1 MKYSVKVY
9 LTCYQTIEVE
19 AEDQNGAV
27 EAARQAFW
35 KQPEDLKTR
44 NLEFADDLRGFL
56 VDEEG
61 DEEHINTGF
70 YDQYGKPDTL

>member
-19 AEDQNGAV
+19 AEDQNAAI
-27 EAARQAFW
+27 EAARAKFW
-35 KQPEDLKTR
+35 EQPEAAKTR
-44 NLEFADDLRGFL
+44 NLEFADDIRGFL
-56 VDEEG
+56 VDEDG
-61 DEEHINTGF
+61 DEDYVNTQF

>member
-19 AEDQNGAV
+19 AQDHASAIET
-27 EAARQAFW
+27 ARQLFW
-35 KQPEDLKTR
+35 DQPEPAKTR
-44 NLEFADDLRGFL
+44 DLEFADDITGFL
-56 VDEEG
+56 VDEDG
-61 DEEHINTGF
+61 DEEHENTQF

>member
-19 AEDQNGAV
+19 AGDQNGAV
-27 EAARQAFW
+27 EAARAKFW
-35 KQPEDLKTR
+35 EQPESIKTR
-44 NLEFADDLRGFL
+44 NLEFADDLQGFL
-56 VDEEG
+56 VDEDG
-61 DEEHINTGF
+61 DEEHENTQF